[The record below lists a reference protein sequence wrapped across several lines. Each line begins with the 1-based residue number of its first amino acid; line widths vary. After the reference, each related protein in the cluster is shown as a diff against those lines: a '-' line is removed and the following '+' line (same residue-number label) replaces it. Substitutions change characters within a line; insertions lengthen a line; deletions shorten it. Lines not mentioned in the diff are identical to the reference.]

1 MTEREGED
9 VALLDG
15 FVCWDG
21 MSVDVEL
28 EDMKTAVD
36 EVDVEAGGKSEPQV

>member
-15 FVCWDG
+15 FVCWNG
-21 MSVDVEL
+21 MSVDVEP
-28 EDMKTAVD
+28 AVD
-36 EVDVEAGGKSEPQV
+36 EVDVEGGKSEPQV